1 MGAFGIWH
9 ILILATV
16 LLVLF
21 GGRGKVSDLMG
32 DFGRGINSF
41 KKGLG
46 ESAKEAPHVING
58 EVRNSAPIES
68 GKDNPGKD

>member
-1 MGAFGIWH
+1 MGTFGIWH

-16 LLVLF
+16 ALVLF

-41 KKGLG
+41 KKGLN
-46 ESAKEAPHVING
+46 ETKDDPRVINA
-58 EVRNSAPIES
+58 ETAEKP
-68 GKDNPGKD
+68 KDTVQQ